1 MTTRSRWQGD
11 AVARTKAY
19 QQALFDAG
27 LAGLTY
33 PVEYGGQGLSRS
45 YQEIFTR
52 ESAEFTLPTNAIT
65 ISHGMCLPILND
77 FGTDEQKARHLR
89 KIISAEE
96 IWCQMFSEPG
106 AGSDVASLQTRAE
119 LDGDEWIIN
128 GQKVWTSG
136 AQFCDYGLCLAR
148 TDVDV
153 PKHEGISMF
162 IIDMRGAGVD
172 IRPLRQITGDADF
185 NEIFFTDVRIPRS
198 WLVGELNRGWNVAVA
213 MLMYERV
220 ALGAG
225 GAGPMASRRFDR
237 LVEIARDNSLSHDAS
252 TRQALADF
260 YIRETILR
268 FVGMRIGATH
278 CGRGTRL
285 APRARSP
292 SSRTAQLA
300 VLGAN
305 VAARMA
311 GPAAVAWRGQERRP
325 VRAWRARCAGDRHRR
340 GDERSAAQHHRR
352 ARAGLAEGTVGRQRR
367 AVQRPPRR
375 NAAPWIARRRPSSA
389 TGFARFS
396 RSTACAAST
405 VATRRCS
412 TIARRR

>member
-1 MTTRSRWQGD
+1 MITEEAFTQRVRDFLAAHARRKDEHGDEDESLQGD
-11 AVARTKAY
+11 GVAITKAF
-19 QQALFDAG
+19 QRTLVDAG

-33 PVEYGGQGLSRS
+33 PVEYGGQGLPRA

-52 ESAEFTLPTNAIT
+52 ESSAFTLPTYAIT

-77 FGTDEQKARHLR
+77 FGTDDQKARHLH
-89 KIISAEE
+89 KIIGAEE

-136 AQFCDYGLCLAR
+136 AQYCDYGLCLAR
-148 TDVDV
+148 TNVDV

-162 IIDMRGAGVD
+162 IVDMRGAGVD

-185 NEIFFTDVRIPRS
+185 NEIFFTDARIPRG

-225 GAGPMASRRFDR
+225 GSGPLASRRFDR
-237 LVEIARDNSLSHDAS
+237 LLDIARATSHSCDAT

-268 FVGMRIGATH
+268 YVGMRIRDALEA
-278 CGRGTRL
+278 GRAPGPEGSIAKL
-285 APRARSP
+285 AS
-292 SSRTAQLA
+292 AQLA

-305 VAARMA
+305 TAASMA
-311 GPAAVAWRGQERRP
+311 GPATAAW
-325 VRAWRARCAGDRHRR
+325 A
-340 GDERSAAQHHRR
+340 
-352 ARAGLAEGTVGRQRR
+352 
-367 AVQRPPRR
+367 
-375 NAAPWIARRRPSSA
+375 
-389 TGFARFS
+389 
-396 RSTACAAST
+396 
-405 VATRRCS
+405 
-412 TIARRR
+412 

>member
-1 MTTRSRWQGD
+1 MITEAEFAQKVRDFLGAHARRKDQPGEDQETLAGD
-11 AVARTKAY
+11 AVGRTKAF
-19 QQALFDAG
+19 QKALFDAG

-33 PVEYGGQGLSRS
+33 PVEYGGQGLGRG
-45 YQEIFTR
+45 YQEIYTR
-52 ESAEFTLPTNAIT
+52 EASVFTLPTNAIT

-77 FGTDEQKARHLR
+77 FGTPEHKARHLQR
-89 KIISAEE
+89 IISAEE

-148 TDVDV
+148 TSVDV

-185 NEIFFTDVRIPRS
+185 NEIFFTDARIPKS
-198 WLVGELNRGWNVAVA
+198 ALVGELNRGWNVAVA

-237 LVEIARDNSLSHDAS
+237 LLEIARSRSLTHDAP

-260 YIRETILR
+260 YIRETVLR
-268 FVGMRIGATH
+268 YVGLRMRDALRA
-278 CGRGTRL
+278 GRAHGPEGSIAKL
-285 APRARSP
+285 AS
-292 SSRTAQLA
+292 AQLA
-300 VLGAN
+300 VLGAD

-311 GPAAVAWRGQERRP
+311 GASAIAWADDVAGGDQIARGVLGAPAIGIAGGTNEVQRNIIGERVLGLPKEPSADKGVAFKDLLVGTQ
-325 VRAWRARCAGDRHRR
+325 RR
-340 GDERSAAQHHRR
+340 G
-352 ARAGLAEGTVGRQRR
+352 
-367 AVQRPPRR
+367 
-375 NAAPWIARRRPSSA
+375 
-389 TGFARFS
+389 
-396 RSTACAAST
+396 
-405 VATRRCS
+405 
-412 TIARRR
+412 

>member
-1 MTTRSRWQGD
+1 MITEAEFTQKVRDFLAAHARRKDQPGEDQETLQGD
-11 AVARTKAY
+11 AVARTKAF
-19 QQALFDAG
+19 QKALFDAG

-33 PVEYGGQGLSRS
+33 PVEYGGQGLGRS
-45 YQEIFTR
+45 YQEIYTR
-52 ESAEFTLPTNAIT
+52 EASAFTLPTNAIT

-77 FGTDEQKARHLR
+77 FGTPAHKARHLQ

-148 TDVDV
+148 TSVDV

-162 IIDMRGAGVD
+162 IIDMRGTGVD

-185 NEIFFTDVRIPRS
+185 NEIFFTDVRLPKS
-198 WLVGELNRGWNVAVA
+198 ALVGELNRGWNVAVA

-237 LVEIARDNSLSHDAS
+237 LVEIARTHSLTHDAP

-268 FVGMRIGATH
+268 YVGLRMRDALRA
-278 CGRGTRL
+278 GRAPGPEGSIAKL
-285 APRARSP
+285 AS
-292 SSRTAQLA
+292 AQLA
-300 VLGAN
+300 VLGADI
-305 VAARMA
+305 AARMA
-311 GPAAVAWRGQERRP
+311 GAAAIAWADDAAGGDQIARGVLGAPAIGIAGGTNEVQRNIIGERVLGLPKEPSADKGVAFKDLLVGTQ
-325 VRAWRARCAGDRHRR
+325 RR
-340 GDERSAAQHHRR
+340 G
-352 ARAGLAEGTVGRQRR
+352 
-367 AVQRPPRR
+367 
-375 NAAPWIARRRPSSA
+375 
-389 TGFARFS
+389 
-396 RSTACAAST
+396 
-405 VATRRCS
+405 
-412 TIARRR
+412 

>member
-1 MTTRSRWQGD
+1 MTTTTAPISEDAFTQSVRAFLDAHARRKDALGNEQDSLVGD
-11 AVARTKAY
+11 AVTITKRF
-19 QQALFDAG
+19 QRALFDAG
-27 LAGLTY
+27 LAGLTF
-33 PVEYGGQGLSRS
+33 PIEYGGQGLPRA

-52 ESAEFTLPTNAIT
+52 EAAAFVLPTFAIT

-77 FGTDEQKARHLR
+77 FGTHEQRERHLR

-119 LDGDEWIIN
+119 LDGDQWIIN

-136 AQFCDYGLCLAR
+136 AQYCDFGLCLAR

-162 IIDMRGAGVD
+162 IVDMRAPGVD

-185 NEIFFTDVRIPRS
+185 NEIFFTDVRIPRTS
-198 WLVGELNRGWNVAVA
+198 LVGELNRGWNVAVA

-225 GAGPMASRRFDR
+225 GSGPMASRHFDR
-237 LVEIARDNSLSHDAS
+237 LVEIARTHARADDAP

-268 FVGMRIGATH
+268 YVGLRIRDALKA
-278 CGRGTRL
+278 GRAPGPEGSIAKL
-285 APRARSP
+285 AS
-292 SSRTAQLA
+292 AQLA

-305 VAARMA
+305 IASAIA
-311 GPAAVAWRGQERRP
+311 GPAAVAWSSEDRGGDQVARGVLGAPAIGIAGGTNEVQRNIIAERVLGLP
-325 VRAWRARCAGDRHRR
+325 KEPSADKGVPFKDLLVGTQRR
-340 GDERSAAQHHRR
+340 G
-352 ARAGLAEGTVGRQRR
+352 
-367 AVQRPPRR
+367 
-375 NAAPWIARRRPSSA
+375 
-389 TGFARFS
+389 
-396 RSTACAAST
+396 
-405 VATRRCS
+405 
-412 TIARRR
+412 